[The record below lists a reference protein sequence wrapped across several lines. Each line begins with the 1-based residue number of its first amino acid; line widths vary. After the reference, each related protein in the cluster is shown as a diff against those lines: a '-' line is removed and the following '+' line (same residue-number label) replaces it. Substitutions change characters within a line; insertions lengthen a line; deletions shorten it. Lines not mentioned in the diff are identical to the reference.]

1 MGGGTNPNPP
11 EMPPEDAKPGKKS
24 PQMPKNRRF
33 SEKRLDRKTGWDILR
48 RQNNARRVP

>member
-24 PQMPKNRRF
+24 PQNA
-33 SEKRLDRKTGWDILR
+33 EKPPFQRKK
-48 RQNNARRVP
+48 A